1 MNIKKQAWQL
11 AKKCGRSLP
20 YIRNKAVTAAWDT
33 GVGPLLSAAP
43 GIFGEQAVLAFPG
56 RSGKFTLPCTEY
68 EGNIAL
74 AVTREEFSEIQTYIN
89 NNPSGEI
96 WLKNGWYT
104 VWVRPV
110 PQSEQAAIMDS
121 TKDTSFFGKAG
132 AVLGRKSLKDCRLL
146 CATRTAPCTG
156 TSGPGTKTWIWPV
169 ICAFL
174 LLTRGKK
181 RAKGK

>member
-1 MNIKKQAWQL
+1 MNIKKQALQL
-11 AKKCGRSLP
+11 VKKYGPSFPDIKKKFLM
-20 YIRNKAVTAAWDT
+20 AAWDT
-33 GVGPLLSAAP
+33 GVGSLLSAAP
-43 GIFGEQAVLAFPG
+43 TVFGEQAVLVFPG
-56 RSGKFTLPCTEY
+56 RSGKFTLPCAEY

-74 AVTREEFSEIQTYIN
+74 ALSQDEFFKIQPYIN

-104 VWVRPV
+104 VWVRPI
-110 PQSEQAAIMDS
+110 PQSEQASIMS
-121 TKDTSFFGKAG
+121 NTRNQTFFGMAG
-132 AVLGRKSLKDCRLL
+132 AVFGRKSLKNCRLL

-156 TSGPGTKTWIWPV
+156 TTGPGTKTWVWPM

-174 LLTRGKK
+174 LLTRKKK

>member
-1 MNIKKQAWQL
+1 MSIKKQAWQL
-11 AKKCGRSLP
+11 VKKCGQLLP
-20 YIRNKAVTAAWDT
+20 NIRKAVLTAAWDT
-33 GVGPLLSAAP
+33 GVGSLLSAAP
-43 GIFGEQAVLAFPG
+43 AAFGEQAVLAFPG
-56 RSGKFTLPCTEY
+56 RSGKFNLPCAEY

-74 AVTREEFSEIQTYIN
+74 AVTRDEFSEIQNYIN

-110 PQSEQAAIMDS
+110 PQSEQASIMS
-121 TKDTSFFGKAG
+121 NTKDAAFFGMAG
-132 AVLGRKSLKDCRLL
+132 AALGRKSLKDCRLL

-156 TSGPGTKTWIWPV
+156 TTGPGTKTWIWPV